1 MSQLLSVRG
10 GRRLE
15 GEVTIQGAKNSVLP
29 ILAATL
35 LARGQVALLGCPRL
49 RDVDASIR
57 ILRHLG
63 CDAHWEADALA
74 VDTTALRRC
83 EISDVLMREMRSSAI
98 FLGAILARC
107 GQADLSYPGG
117 CELGPRPI
125 DLHLAGLRDLGAEI
139 REEGGFLHCRADR
152 LRGREVV
159 LRMPSVGA
167 TENLMLAACGAEG
180 VTVISNA
187 AREPEVVDL
196 QNFLNACGARVSG
209 AGSSAVSI
217 EGGQDLHGCTYRV
230 MPDRIAAAT
239 YLCAAAS
246 AGGDIYL
253 RGAEEGHLSTVTAAL
268 REAGCTVTADSGGI
282 RALCRERLRAVGPV
296 QTAPYPGFPTDAQAV
311 LMAALLR
318 SRGATGFE
326 ENIFENRYRH
336 VDELIRMG
344 ASIRVSGRVAVV
356 TGVERLHSAPVR
368 CTDLRGGAALC
379 VAALAAE
386 GETRVSQICHI
397 DRGYEDLARDL
408 RALGAR
414 CAWKRQKT
422 GRRDDMA
429 RRRHSN
435 RRRRRGNFGFLYKL
449 LSVLVICAAMVMA
462 LTLFFRVDTIEVTGT
477 ERYTEKD
484 VIEASG
490 IQLGDNLFLL
500 NKYEAARSIAEQLPY
515 IDIED
520 IRIRRELPDTL
531 LIDVAECG
539 TPLAVIQDGSAWL
552 LSPKGKIVEQLPAS
566 QAGDYAVI
574 DGCELLAPSV
584 GTDIALSTEFAN
596 QQTSLLALL
605 AALDAA
611 GLTDRV
617 DAIHLDDLSR
627 LTMDYAGRFSVEMEY
642 NADYDRMLQILEAG
656 ISKLESNQ
664 TGSIRLDLNPPIL
677 TLD

>member
-1 MSQLLSVRG
+1 MEKLMVEGL
-10 GRRLE
+10 RRLS
-15 GEVTIQGAKNSVLP
+15 GAVPIHGAKNSALP
-29 ILAATL
+29 VLAATL
-35 LARGQVALLGCPRL
+35 LADGESRIDNCPDLADVRASVEILRWLGCRVAY
-49 RDVDASIR
+49 D
-57 ILRHLG
+57 RHSMT
-63 CDAHWEADALA
+63 
-74 VDTTALRRC
+74 VDTAGLC
-83 EISDVLMREMRSSAI
+83 WQDVPDHLMREMRSSI
-98 FLGAILARC
+98 VFLGAMVARM
-107 GQADLSYPGG
+107 GGADLSFPGG

-318 SRGATGFE
+318 SRGATVFE

-408 RALGAR
+408 RALGAD
-414 CAWKRQKT
+414 A
-422 GRRDDMA
+422 
-429 RRRHSN
+429 
-435 RRRRRGNFGFLYKL
+435 
-449 LSVLVICAAMVMA
+449 V
-462 LTLFFRVDTIEVTGT
+462 RVEET
-477 ERYTEKD
+477 EN
-484 VIEASG
+484 G
-490 IQLGDNLFLL
+490 
-500 NKYEAARSIAEQLPY
+500 
-515 IDIED
+515 
-520 IRIRRELPDTL
+520 
-531 LIDVAECG
+531 
-539 TPLAVIQDGSAWL
+539 
-552 LSPKGKIVEQLPAS
+552 
-566 QAGDYAVI
+566 
-574 DGCELLAPSV
+574 
-584 GTDIALSTEFAN
+584 
-596 QQTSLLALL
+596 
-605 AALDAA
+605 
-611 GLTDRV
+611 
-617 DAIHLDDLSR
+617 
-627 LTMDYAGRFSVEMEY
+627 
-642 NADYDRMLQILEAG
+642 
-656 ISKLESNQ
+656 
-664 TGSIRLDLNPPIL
+664 
-677 TLD
+677 